1 MANSGTIKFA
11 MGAVPN
17 DSNEQKVPTEAL
29 QSSAG
34 EVKVDLGIQCEEN
47 ESLDR
52 EYFDRRSVS
61 ISLVKNYSLYR
72 KANDK
77 IIGKRSDY
85 IGSSI
90 SSSRTLSANKAEVEA
105 YFPNIIGLAPNN
117 ENFITRVKQYL
128 NNFQVK
134 VDEIGKTLNI
144 SFHYYKK
151 RDFFAI
157 KEQENKIN
165 EEYDAFPRQDLNKLK
180 EALKNKIVKLNAL
193 ESTKYQYGYPDNVEE
208 YLIYRHC
215 LLYNDVAKDIAFINS
230 DPNVRFY
237 FKDDQKEAE
246 KLAKFRTEVNRAKS
260 NYLNCVQDKEL
271 FDAVYIQYC
280 NFYGLPII
288 SSLAESTIVKENNLD
303 KFSATEPVKF
313 NKICGDKDI
322 RLVAIIEKLISRGE
336 LTRLPNNQNIV
347 LPSGEFIGSNIKE
360 AVIWFKNP
368 DNASV
373 VSALSNKLKNY

>member
-1 MANSGTIKFA
+1 MADSGTIKFA

-17 DSNEQKVPTEAL
+17 DSNEQKIPTNTP
-29 QSSAG
+29 QPNAG
-34 EVKVDLGIQCEEN
+34 EVKVDLGVQREEN

-52 EYFDRRSVS
+52 EYFDRRNVS

-322 RLVAIIEKLISRGE
+322 RLVATIEKLISRGE

-347 LPSGEFIGSNIKE
+347 LPSGEFIGSNVKE

>member
-17 DSNEQKVPTEAL
+17 DSNEQKVPTEVL
-29 QSSAG
+29 QPGAG
-34 EVKVDLGIQCEEN
+34 EVKVDLGVRREEN

-134 VDEIGKTLNI
+134 VDEIGKTLNV

-246 KLAKFRTEVNRAKS
+246 KLAKFRTEINRAKS

-322 RLVAIIEKLISRGE
+322 RLVATIEKLISRGE

-347 LPSGEFIGSNIKE
+347 LPSGEFIGSNVKE